1 MAFNPI
7 LDELPDTFNGV
18 QVNTDFRQGLR
29 FFAALADKEIEER
42 EKSGIILRLFF
53 PKEIPEP
60 ASEVWPF
67 IEYFI
72 SGGDAEKSGST
83 KARVFDWN
91 ADAGRLYAAFL
102 QTYRIDLREIK
113 MHWWIFLELFRDL
126 PEDTMLL
133 KVIDIRG
140 KKPPK
145 YADNEY
151 KRDLR
156 KAQQAFAIEQG
167 LADAKALGDTMR
179 AWAGR

>member
-7 LDELPDTFNGV
+7 LDDLPDTFNGV

-29 FFAALADKEIEER
+29 FFAALADKELEER
-42 EKSGIILRLFF
+42 DKSGIIIRLFF

-60 ASEVWPF
+60 ASEIWPF

-72 SGGDAEKSGST
+72 AGGDTEKSGST
-83 KARVFDWN
+83 KARVFDFN
-91 ADAGRLYAAFL
+91 VDAGRLYAAFL
-102 QTYRIDLREIK
+102 QTYQIDLREEK
-113 MHWWIFLELFRDL
+113 MHWWLFLELFRDL

-140 KKPPK
+140 KKAPK
-145 YADNEY
+145 YADADY

-167 LADAKALGDTMR
+167 DGANGLGDIWR
-179 AWAGR
+179 AWAGS